1 MRNPSEA
8 KVLNHSAMVHGDLQH
23 VPDKEPRKGR
33 SAPRQVMLFHQ
44 GRASQ
49 KALLGGKGANLCEM
63 TRLGLPVPPGFIVT
77 TEACN
82 AFLAKKGFPP
92 GLWKEELKALTTLE
106 AKTGKRLGD
115 PSDPLFVSCRS
126 GAKTSMPGMMDTI
139 LNLGMNDEICAA
151 LLSAGWDPRFVHDSY
166 RRLVQMFGS
175 VVLGADQAA
184 FEAVLKREREAS
196 GSSQDSSLN
205 AQAVQR
211 CTEEFKQLIRSS
223 TGRDFPQDV
232 HEQLRLSTEA
242 VFRSWNGKRAV
253 DYRNASGIPHDLG
266 TAVTIQAMVF
276 GNKGP
281 QSATGVLTTR
291 NVTTGEPSLEG
302 DFLINA
308 QGEDVVSGTRTT
320 LRLAAM
326 AELLPAQFQQLQAH
340 CQLLERHFRDVQD
353 IEFTVEE
360 GVLWVLQTRDA
371 KRTAR
376 AAVRFAVDFV
386 KEKRLTREE
395 AVLRVTPEHVDF
407 FLHPQFE
414 PTARAAAVVLARGL
428 NVSPGAATGEI
439 VFDPDRAEE
448 RVLKDKQAVILVR
461 AETKPDDVHGLLAAQ
476 GVLTS
481 RGGRTSHAALVARQ
495 FGKPAVVGASALL
508 IDEERR
514 CFTVDGK
521 TFHEGEVL
529 SIDGSTGEVFVGA
542 LPTAIPQVTD
552 PALKTVLGW
561 ADDFRTLGVWANADS
576 TADATL
582 ARQLGAEGIGLC
594 RTEHMF
600 FASDRLPVMQRMILA
615 TDEAERTAAL
625 EQLLPMQRQDFE
637 GLFRAMEGRPVTIR
651 LLDPPLHEFLP
662 SHDALLQEVTQL
674 ETRILCAAPTTER
687 PGLESKLKMQKVV
700 LAAVE
705 ALREQNPML
714 GLRGVRLGIHLP
726 SVVVMQV
733 RAIFEAACAC
743 KKEGVKVTP
752 KVMIPLIAHKNELA
766 VERSL
771 LEAEAKRVMN
781 AQGVKLSYQFG
792 TMIEVPR
799 AALTAGE
806 IAELAEF
813 FSFGTNDLT
822 QTTFGISR
830 DDAET
835 GFLLEYLEKRI
846 LVENPFATIDQAG
859 VGELMRL
866 AVRKGRATRK
876 GLEVGICGE
885 HGGDPKTIAF
895 CHRIGLNYVSCSPY
909 RVPVARLAAAHAA
922 LLKAQLLPPMGRHR

>member
-1 MRNPSEA
+1 MRKLA
-8 KVLNHSAMVHGDLQH
+8 KAKILKHSAA
-23 VPDKEPRKGR
+23 PRNTSR
-33 SAPRQVMLFHQ
+33 SAPRQVVLFHQ
-44 GRASQ
+44 GRANQ
-49 KALLGGKGANLCEM
+49 KELLGGKGANLCEM

-77 TEACN
+77 TVACN
-82 AFLAKKGFPP
+82 AYLAKKGFPP
-92 GLWKEELKALTTLE
+92 GLWNEQLKALATLE

-115 PSDPLFVSCRS
+115 PSAPLFVSCRS

-139 LNLGMNDEICAA
+139 LNLGMNDDVCAA
-151 LLSAGWDPRFVHDSY
+151 LLAAGWDPHFVHDSY
-166 RRLVQMFGS
+166 RRLVQMFGG
-175 VVLGADQAA
+175 VVLGADPAA

-196 GSSQDSSLN
+196 GSSQDSSLS
-205 AQAVQR
+205 AQVVQR

-223 TGRDFPQDV
+223 AGRDFPQDV

-266 TAVTIQAMVF
+266 TAITIQAMVF

-302 DFLINA
+302 DFLLDA

-326 AELLPAQFQQLQAH
+326 AELLPAQFQQLQTH
-340 CQLLERHFRDVQD
+340 CRLLERHFRDVQD
-353 IEFTVEE
+353 VEFTVEE

-371 KRTAR
+371 KRTAL

-414 PTARAAAVVLARGL
+414 VGARATAVVLTKGL

-448 RVLKDKQAVILVR
+448 RVRKDKKAVILVR

-514 CFTVDGK
+514 CLTVDGK

-529 SIDGSTGEVFVGA
+529 SIDGGSGEVFVGA

-552 PALKTVLGW
+552 SALKTVLGW
-561 ADDFRTLGVWANADS
+561 ADGFRTLGVWANADS

-582 ARQLGAEGIGLC
+582 ALELGAEGIGLC

-600 FASDRLPVMQRMILA
+600 FAADRLPVMQQMILA
-615 TDEAERTAAL
+615 KDDAERNAAL
-625 EQLLPMQRQDFE
+625 DRLLPMQRKDFE

-662 SHDALLQEVTQL
+662 NHDALLREVTQL
-674 ETRILCAAPTTER
+674 ETRILTAAPTTER
-687 PGLESKLKMQKVV
+687 PGLESKLELQKVV

-726 SVVVMQV
+726 SLVVMQV

-743 KKEGVKVTP
+743 KKDGVKVAP

-771 LEAEAKRVMN
+771 LEAEAKRVMK
-781 AQGVKLSYQFG
+781 AQGIKLSYQFG

-846 LVENPFATIDQAG
+846 LPENPFATLDQAG

-866 AVRKGRATRK
+866 AVQRGRATRK
-876 GLEVGICGE
+876 DLEVGICGE

-895 CHRIGLNYVSCSPY
+895 CHRLGLDYVSCSPY

-922 LLKAQLLPPMGRHR
+922 LLEK